1 MKSQLFIHLLLLA
14 LITFPTFSCNDNAEE
29 DHHDEDEGDDE
40 DYEEM
45 EGDDDGDVEYSDDED
60 YEDYPED
67 YHIEL

>member
-1 MKSQLFIHLLLLA
+1 MKAQLFIHLLLLA

-40 DYEEM
+40 DYEDM
-45 EGDDDGDVEYSDDED
+45 GDDDGDDEYPDDED